1 MKYPLS
7 ILTVFLLVLNL
18 QAQEVKKLTLKDALV
33 YALENK
39 ADAKK
44 AKLKVENSEY
54 QIQEVRSRALP
65 QISANGSLTYN
76 PILQTNVIDGGSFGQ
91 P

>member
-7 ILTVFLLVLNL
+7 ILTVFLLVINL
-18 QAQEVKKLTLKDALV
+18 QAQEVKKLTLQDALV

-44 AKLKVENSEY
+44 QS
-54 QIQEVRSRALP
+54 
-65 QISANGSLTYN
+65 
-76 PILQTNVIDGGSFGQ
+76 
-91 P
+91 

>member
-1 MKYPLS
+1 MKRL
-7 ILTVFLLVLNL
+7 ILITFLTFAYMAN
-18 QAQEVKKLTLKDALV
+18 AQEIKTLTLKDAIS

-54 QIQEVRSRALP
+54 QIQEVRVERYLKFL
-65 QISANGSLTYN
+65 LT
-76 PILQTNVIDGGSFGQ
+76 DR
-91 P
+91 